1 MGRISIFEFEDF
13 SWYPAALRDLETD
26 LLQFWISLMGLYDA
40 SVPQLTD
47 LLARAEASEVVDL
60 CSGGA
65 GPWIKLKS
73 KLEGELGRDL
83 SVTLSD
89 KFPNVPAFERARRKA
104 GVKFESEP
112 VDATRVPDKLKG
124 VRTLYSCFHH
134 FPPELAKSILRDAQK
149 SGVPIAIF
157 EGTARLPREFF
168 RFTFMIPFV
177 WAVTPFVRPFKL
189 SRFLFTYAIP
199 IVPFVG
205 LWNGMASNMRTY
217 SPVELQRMTEEIAS
231 PDYRWEVGR
240 LKRWLLPTLTYL
252 IGSPVTAEGPSA

>member
-157 EGTARLPREFF
+157 EGTACTVPLLPGEPG
-168 RFTFMIPFV
+168 TEPL
-177 WAVTPFVRPFKL
+177 A
-189 SRFLFTYAIP
+189 AIP
-199 IVPFVG
+199 LLIPPITPTAVSASAEALASSRLTASAVPAFFV
-205 LWNGMASNMRTY
+205 A
-217 SPVELQRMTEEIAS
+217 
-231 PDYRWEVGR
+231 
-240 LKRWLLPTLTYL
+240 
-252 IGSPVTAEGPSA
+252 